1 MKFSDL
7 NLLSI
12 GHTIQLAGAILQG
25 EGKTLLLFFPED
37 KNDSPIETLEL
48 SLDEW
53 QAVIR
58 QSDTLETEIYS
69 KASDGTLAKI
79 IYRKSQRQI
88 DAGVS
93 WRVFQRDEF
102 HCRYCWATG
111 VPLTVDHL
119 VLWEEGGPSTEANL
133 VSSCKKCN
141 KVRGNKPYSEWLK
154 HPRYLETSQKVPMQ
168 WRDANAALVSTLDK
182 IPKVIHQ
189 RSR

>member
-12 GHTIQLAGAILQG
+12 GHTIQLAGAIFQG
-25 EGKTLLLFFPED
+25 EGRTFLLFFPED
-37 KNDSPIETLEL
+37 KNDSSVESLEL
-48 SLDEW
+48 TLDEW

-93 WRVFQRDEF
+93 WRVYARDSF
-102 HCRYCWATG
+102 RCRYCGATG

-119 VLWEEGGPSTEANL
+119 VLWEEGGPSVEANL
-133 VSSCKKCN
+133 VTADKGCN
-141 KVRGNKPYSEWLK
+141 RRRGNLHYDKWLE
-154 HPRYLETSQKVPMQ
+154 HPHYKRVS
-168 WRDANAALVSTLDK
+168 AALTEEQRSANRKLVETLDS
-182 IPKVIHQ
+182 IPRVVHQ